1 VVLFGFYPIRKH
13 TVTTGNGSQAMYDL
27 MGKDT
32 VLFRYDGHGPASDAA
47 YVQQARTWFNS
58 MWTTISREHKV

>member
-1 VVLFGFYPIRKH
+1 M
-13 TVTTGNGSQAMYDL
+13 TTGNGSQAMYDL